1 MALARDALLRRTG
14 RLIRLMGV
22 RRVNPISFDRRRH
35 GIDPQALH
43 HAIADQ
49 PADDADRSPGRRIGG
64 SMDRHHPPDEPG

>member
-1 MALARDALLRRTG
+1 MALARDALLRRIG

-49 PADDADRSPGRRIGG
+49 FADGADPSPIMGT
-64 SMDRHHPPDEPG
+64 PPQTVNMLAVAG